1 MQLATRH
8 LIRPEHMNHHNC
20 LYAGILSEWMTE
32 ASFVGA
38 ACALGST
45 QGMVLAATKEIRI
58 TQSMYPG
65 TLLDLNFEV
74 LHLGATSIHIA
85 ITGQDFLTKTPYCS
99 ATFVY
104 VTVDEKGNKRPHH
117 LGKNG

>member
-8 LIRPEHMNHHNC
+8 LIRPEHMNHHGC

-45 QGMVLAATKEIRI
+45 QGMVLAATKEIQI
-58 TQSMYPG
+58 TRSMYTG

-74 LHLGATSIHIA
+74 IHLGTTSISIE
-85 ITGQDFLTKTPYCS
+85 ITGQDFLTKAPYCS

-104 VTVDEKGNKRPHH
+104 VTVDENGTKKPHY
-117 LGKNG
+117 LNRSN